1 MISYDNADAH
11 RTNAEPPRIPTTI
24 VADIDHDG
32 NVTIYDEHRESAW
45 LSSTFAISLKHV
57 A

>member
-1 MISYDNADAH
+1 MVSYDSSDGR
-11 RTNAEPPRIPTTI
+11 RTDAEPPRIPTTI

-32 NVTIYDEHRESAW
+32 NVTIYDEHRETAW
-45 LSSTFAISLKHV
+45 LSSTFALSLKHV

>member
-1 MISYDNADAH
+1 MISSDSSDGR

-24 VADIDHDG
+24 VADIDRDG
-32 NVTIYDEHRESAW
+32 TVTIYDEHRETAW